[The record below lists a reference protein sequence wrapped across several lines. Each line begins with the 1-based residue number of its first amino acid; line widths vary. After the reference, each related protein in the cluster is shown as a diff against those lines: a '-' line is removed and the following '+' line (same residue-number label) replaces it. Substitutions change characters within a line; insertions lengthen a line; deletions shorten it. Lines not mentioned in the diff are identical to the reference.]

1 MRLRSK
7 LSIVFALLVFTLA
20 ANVALSIWSIQF
32 LERELSMPLQSMQSV
47 MKRLHVLKRAGEIE
61 IDSIAERVAMSSF
74 DPALNQDPSG
84 FGDQSI
90 PARIAAIEADNMRI
104 LDELDQLPEVMLR
117 SGVTTIENLRERTL
131 IIESLNAQWATSLDV
146 EDAQH
151 LIKLIDNRHE
161 LIELIEGQILDD
173 AQIASSFG
181 SQLKSRM
188 HSIILVTL
196 FGALAIGVLMVMFI
210 RKWIFSPIEQL
221 REGAVRMGQG
231 DFGNLI
237 EVHTNDELGQLS
249 DEFNHMGELIE
260 QMQDERVEREL
271 LAAMGEMAQRTV
283 HNFRT
288 PLSSIRALSEVLLE
302 DMEKG
307 SESYEFQSRIIATVD
322 RFDLRLNE
330 MLRASSPLE
339 LVLASFNPAELL
351 ESVVADHRG
360 AAESKGQTL
369 DVVIDDPPETA
380 RGDAHH
386 LGHAMTA
393 VLSNAIEFAPDSS
406 SVEIR
411 LGQANEDEVC
421 YWTLRIANSGPMIPP
436 DLHRS
441 VFRPYFTTRKSG
453 TGIGL
458 AMTQRVIDQHL
469 GRIRID
475 SPSNPTQKAG
485 CAFIMLIPVNPAV
498 D

>member
-32 LERELSMPLQSMQSV
+32 LERELSVPLQSMQSV

-61 IDSIAERVAMSSF
+61 IDSIAEKVDSDSF
-74 DPALNQDPSG
+74 DSVLNQDPSS
-84 FGDQSI
+84 FADQSVF
-90 PARIAAIEADNMRI
+90 AQIAAIEIDTMRI

-117 SGVTTIENLRERTL
+117 SGVTTIENLRERSSNIDTL
-131 IIESLNAQWATSLDV
+131 NKQWAASLDD
-146 EDAQH
+146 EDAQR

-221 REGAVRMGQG
+221 REGAVRMGKG

-237 EVHTNDELGQLS
+237 QVHTNDELGQLS
-249 DEFNHMGELIE
+249 DEFNQMGELIQ

-288 PLSSIRALSEVLLE
+288 PLASIRALSEVLLE
-302 DMEKG
+302 DMDEG
-307 SESYEFQSRIIATVD
+307 SEPHEFQSRIIATVD

-339 LVLASFNPAELL
+339 LVLTSFNPTDLL
-351 ESVVADHRG
+351 ESIVADHRG
-360 AAESKGQTL
+360 AAESKGQTI
-369 DVVIDDPPETA
+369 DVEIDDPPETA
-380 RGDAHH
+380 QGDAHH

-393 VLSNAIEFAPDSS
+393 ILSNAIEFAPDSS
-406 SVEIR
+406 SIEIR
-411 LGQANEDEVC
+411 LGQANEDGVC
-421 YWTLRIANSGPMIPP
+421 YWTLRVANSGAMIPQ

-441 VFRPYFTTRKSG
+441 IFRPYFTTRKSG

-475 SPSNPTQKAG
+475 SPLDPVLRAG
-485 CAFIMLIPVNPAV
+485 CAFTMLIPVNPAV

>member
-32 LERELSMPLQSMQSV
+32 LERELSVPLQSMQSV
-47 MKRLHVLKRAGEIE
+47 MKRLHVLKRSGEIE
-61 IDSIAERVAMSSF
+61 IDSIAEKVDSSNS
-74 DPALNQDPSG
+74 DSALNQDPSG
-84 FGDQSI
+84 FVDQSVH
-90 PARIAAIEADNMRI
+90 AQIAAIEIDNIRI
-104 LDELDQLPEVMLR
+104 LDELEQLPEVMLR
-117 SGVTTIENLRERTL
+117 SGVTTIENLRER
-131 IIESLNAQWATSLDV
+131 SLNIDTLNRQWATSL
-146 EDAQH
+146 EDADARR

-173 AQIASSFG
+173 AQIASNFG

-237 EVHTNDELGQLS
+237 EVHTSDELGQLS
-249 DEFNHMGELIE
+249 DEFNHMGELIQ

-271 LAAMGEMAQRTV
+271 LAAMGEMTQRTV

-302 DMEKG
+302 DMDEG
-307 SESYEFQSRIIATVD
+307 SESHDFQSRIIATVD

-330 MLRASSPLE
+330 MLRASAPLE
-339 LVLASFNPAELL
+339 LVLKSFNPAELL
-351 ESVVADHRG
+351 ESIVADHRG
-360 AAESKGQTL
+360 AAESKGQTI
-369 DVVIDDPPETA
+369 DVVIDEPPETA
-380 RGDAHH
+380 QGDAHH

-393 VLSNAIEFAPDSS
+393 ILSNAIEFAPDSS
-406 SVEIR
+406 SIQIQM
-411 LGQANEDEVC
+411 GQVSENEVC
-421 YWTLRIANSGPMIPP
+421 YWTFRVANNGPMIPQ

-441 VFRPYFTTRKSG
+441 IFRPYFTTRKSG

-458 AMTQRVIDQHL
+458 AMTQRVTDQHS

-475 SPSNPTQKAG
+475 SPLDTTKKAG
-485 CAFIMLIPVNPAV
+485 CAFTMLIPVNPAV
-498 D
+498 E